1 NTVLMALPW
10 WLKRIVKRNIGER
23 EAAFGL
29 IFFWLAYERLDHDWD
44 MQWPWF
50 SLGNVF
56 ATQPSWIQWY
66 EYSGMLGGSLWV
78 LLVNLF
84 IDRAIVAWQ
93 RRRPPI
99 AALLRAVTALLLIIV
114 PVLFSNVRYNN
125 YAEQGDPVE
134 VVVVQP
140 NIDPYL
146 EKFGGV
152 EPMAQLDRMLQLAE
166 NAISDSTALVIFPET
181 ALQENANLDLGRD
194 PPQLQGLWE
203 NNREASRS
211 V

>member
-99 AALLRAVTALLLIIV
+99 AALLRAGTALLLIIV
-114 PVLFSNVRYNN
+114 PVLFSIVRYNN

-146 EKFGGV
+146 EVRRCGTDGAARSHAAAGG
-152 EPMAQLDRMLQLAE
+152 EC
-166 NAISDSTALVIFPET
+166 
-181 ALQENANLDLGRD
+181 DLGQHGARD
-194 PPQLQGLWE
+194 L
-203 NNREASRS
+203 SRDRAPGECEPRS
-211 V
+211 APGPAAIVRALGE